1 MKKLLSLLLAL
12 SMILTLAACSTAPA
26 EEAPA
31 ESTAT
36 AETDAPAESEEN
48 SAVLT
53 EEITIKFANHM
64 VLEAAS
70 APFWEQF
77 KADFEAK
84 YPNITIEYITAPYG
98 EIMNTVINMAGGGD
112 KVDLMVGE
120 AGWTST
126 LADSGLTVP
135 VAEVMGEEFANDFLP
150 GVLEAATMDGEIY
163 GTPMYMTPFVLFY
176 NKDIFTQAGLDPEAP
191 PTTYEEMLVAA
202 EAISAIETADGNKIY
217 PFGQT
222 TGAVSVSGTSLTAMV
237 YNFGGEILTADGELS
252 TDNDGFRDA
261 FEMLAQLDEL
271 GYNPQN
277 ALLKDLRNLFALG
290 QLGMYYDQAWGFSGI
305 SSINPDAAAF
315 TATAA
320 PLKGG
325 SGNGDSV
332 VSAHTLFF
340 TDNGDLQKEAVKL
353 LVEELVTEEALSSF
367 ISEINLAYPAKNDML
382 EMEAI
387 KNSSILSGASNAL
400 DSAKAVPVIPALADL
415 NIELT
420 TLAQAVTVGDQ
431 SFDDAYATFKAAA
444 EGIVE

>member
-1 MKKLLSLLLAL
+1 MKKLLALILAL
-12 SMILTLAACSTAPA
+12 SMMLTLAACSTTPA
-26 EEAPA
+26 EEAPVEGETSA
-31 ESTAT
+31 TESQASG
-36 AETDAPAESEEN
+36 EES

-77 KADFEAK
+77 KADFEAQ
-84 YPNITIEYITAPYG
+84 YPNITIEYVSAPYG

-126 LADSGLTVP
+126 LADAGLTVP
-135 VAEVMGEEFANDFLP
+135 VAQVMGEEYASDFLP
-150 GVLEAATMDGEIY
+150 GVLEATTVNGEIY

-176 NKDIFTQAGLDPEAP
+176 NKDIFVEAGLDPEAP
-191 PTTYEEMLVAA
+191 PTTYDEMLEAA
-202 EAISAIETADGNKIY
+202 EAISALTTADGNKIY

-237 YNFGGEILTADGELS
+237 YNFGGEILTADGQLS
-252 TDNDGFRDA
+252 TDNDGFKQA
-261 FEMLAQLDEL
+261 FEMLAELDEM

-290 QLGMYYDQAWGFSGI
+290 QLGMYYDQAWGYSGV
-305 SSINPDAAAF
+305 SSINPEAASF

-320 PLKGG
+320 PLAGG
-325 SGNGDSV
+325 SGSGDSV
-332 VSAHTLFF
+332 VSAHTLFY

-353 LVEELVTEEALSSF
+353 LVEMLVTEETLSGF
-367 ISEINLAYPAKNDML
+367 ISETNLAYPAKNDML

-400 DSAKAVPVIPALADL
+400 DSAKAVPAIPALADL

-431 SFDDAYATFKAAA
+431 SFDDAYPTFKAAA
-444 EGIVE
+444 EGIVN